1 MELSSN
7 CLAQQAQYEA
17 MGDYQKVCVQND
29 ATQVYIHIDPTINMY
44 LYYQTEIQ
52 VCCFKKLIW
61 DLISKFLMQKWLF
74 SSYVGDAIANIGI
87 CSVQSCPTDHEQLD
101 TQWYF
106 YNGTVNIKHKT

>member
-17 MGDYQKVCVQND
+17 MGDYQQVCVQND

-52 VCCFKKLIW
+52 VFCCKKLIHILSY
-61 DLISKFLMQKWLF
+61 LISKVFYAEMVIFFLCW
-74 SSYVGDAIANIGI
+74 
-87 CSVQSCPTDHEQLD
+87 
-101 TQWYF
+101 
-106 YNGTVNIKHKT
+106 